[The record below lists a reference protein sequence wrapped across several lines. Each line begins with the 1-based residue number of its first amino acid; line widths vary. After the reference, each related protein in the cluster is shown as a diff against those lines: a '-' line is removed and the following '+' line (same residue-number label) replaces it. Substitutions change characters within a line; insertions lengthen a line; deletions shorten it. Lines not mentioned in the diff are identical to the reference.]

1 MSFKNITPAWQPT
14 LGRVIHSAALRAR
27 ARAPRAA
34 IRQPRYLCETAESA
48 DTAAIIFELAIQAT
62 SDRMLPPHTAQR
74 SSRPAAEHVE
84 QSVVDAW
91 WQEGGA
97 EGGPNGTKGG
107 GGAFQIVA
115 LLQKSEV
122 REYIYNFGLFA
133 IVQKQPCR
141 VHSRKIFFCVC
152 ALDFVLLRLVFVYL
166 TLYCL
171 FDRYG
176 SVFPAGLTQLNLV
189 SFHDFRLCFVVFS

>member
-1 MSFKNITPAWQPT
+1 MNQFSVLWSSTVSMSFKNITPAWEKS

-48 DTAAIIFELAIQAT
+48 DTAAIIFELAISAT
-62 SDRMLPPHTAQR
+62 SAWMLPPHTAQR

-107 GGAFQIVA
+107 GWRFSNCRTFAKERGKHPLA
-115 LLQKSEV
+115 L
-122 REYIYNFGLFA
+122 
-133 IVQKQPCR
+133 
-141 VHSRKIFFCVC
+141 
-152 ALDFVLLRLVFVYL
+152 
-166 TLYCL
+166 
-171 FDRYG
+171 
-176 SVFPAGLTQLNLV
+176 FP
-189 SFHDFRLCFVVFS
+189 

>member
-1 MSFKNITPAWQPT
+1 MNQFSVLWSSTVSMSFKNITPAWQPT
-14 LGRVIHSAALRAR
+14 LGRVIHSTALRTR

-48 DTAAIIFELAIQAT
+48 DTAAIIFELAIAAT

-107 GGAFQIVA
+107 VALFQIVA

-122 REYIYNFGLFA
+122 STPLHFFVSCALL
-133 IVQKQPCR
+133 QKVPLR
-141 VHSRKIFFCVC
+141 VHSRKFF
-152 ALDFVLLRLVFVYL
+152 FLL
-166 TLYCL
+166 
-171 FDRYG
+171 
-176 SVFPAGLTQLNLV
+176 
-189 SFHDFRLCFVVFS
+189 